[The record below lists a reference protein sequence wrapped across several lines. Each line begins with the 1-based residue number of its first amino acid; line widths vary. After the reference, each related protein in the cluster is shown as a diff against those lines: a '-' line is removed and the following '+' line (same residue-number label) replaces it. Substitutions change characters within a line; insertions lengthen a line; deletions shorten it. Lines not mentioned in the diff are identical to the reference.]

1 MWVGCGFKAQLPL
14 QAIGGVDAGAKRAQR
29 WGAIRAL
36 MHGLGLKICGKM
48 ERVTQFSNDM
58 SDILLDEPLPLGG
71 SMRAHLKEAAVQ
83 LEHGNYLG
91 ALGTLG
97 ALMAEDVRLPRNGMV
112 WLYIGKVYAR
122 MGLWRNAI
130 DALESAL
137 AFDPNL
143 VDAQGMLA
151 MGNFNMGE
159 KEKACSLIDA
169 AALRKKSS
177 AIWMMRAYIHAHS
190 NHDPSYTLR
199 TAQDWGR
206 RFSDPLTRKSKI
218 LITDRN
224 PRKKL
229 KIGYVTADFR
239 MHSVAFFMRPI
250 LQNHNSD
257 NVCVHVYNNSRTQDE
272 VTAEFQALVSNWRDV
287 FDLSDS
293 AMFAQIRADG
303 IDVLIDLSGF
313 TYGNRLGVFAQ
324 RAAPVQITWVG
335 YLPTLGMKAMDYR
348 LADSRITP
356 PSHSIYYSEALFQLG
371 CVTCY
376 QPPEYAP
383 LEEVPPMLRNGYPT
397 LISLNNSSKITDE
410 MLRIWA
416 RILYLRADARL
427 IIMVKE
433 LEADA
438 AQAHMRP
445 RVEAAGMPMD
455 RVSVMNQQTLSH
467 FMELGHIADIQL
479 DTAPISGGTTTL
491 HALWMGL
498 SIVTMDAERGVDV
511 ATAATLRDLQC
522 GGEICQDEESY
533 IQAALQLMDSPER
546 LQAQRQH
553 ARAAMLKTS
562 WMDYSARAAEIE
574 KAMRVMWVNYLR
586 GDQKVLTTDMDIEEL
601 IKDYEALQ

>member
-1 MWVGCGFKAQLPL
+1 M
-14 QAIGGVDAGAKRAQR
+14 
-29 WGAIRAL
+29 
-36 MHGLGLKICGKM
+36 
-48 ERVTQFSNDM
+48 
-58 SDILLDEPLPLGG
+58 
-71 SMRAHLKEAAVQ
+71 Q
-83 LEHGNYLG
+83 LENGDHVG
-91 ALGTLG
+91 ALSTLSE
-97 ALMAEDVRLPRNGMV
+97 LMAQDVRLPRNGTV
-112 WLYIGKVYAR
+112 WLCIGKVYAR

-137 AFDPNL
+137 AFAPNL
-143 VDAQGMLA
+143 VAAQGLLGMSY
-151 MGNFNMGE
+151 FNMGD
-159 KEKACSLIDA
+159 KQKACSLIDA
-169 AALRKKSS
+169 AALREKNSS
-177 AIWMMRAYIHAHS
+177 VWMMRAYIHAHS
-190 NHDPSYTLR
+190 NNDPLNTLT
-199 TAQDWGR
+199 TAKDWGR
-206 RFSDPLTRKSKI
+206 RFADPQSRKSYI
-218 LITDRN
+218 LVTDKN

-239 MHSVAFFMRPI
+239 LHSVAFFMRPM

-257 NVCVHVYNNSRTQDE
+257 NVCVYVYNSSRVKDN
-272 VTAEFQALVSNWRDV
+272 VTIEFQSLAHHWCDV
-287 FDLSDS
+287 FDMSDS
-293 AMFAQIRADG
+293 EMLAKIRSDG
-303 IDVLIDLSGF
+303 IDILIDLSGF
-313 TYGNRLGVFAQ
+313 TNGNRLEVFAL
-324 RAAPVQITWVG
+324 RAAPVQVTWVG

-356 PSHSIYYSEALFQLG
+356 PSQSVYYSEALFQLG

-383 LEEVPPMLRNGYPT
+383 LAEVPPMMRNGYPT
-397 LISLNNSSKITDE
+397 LISLNNSSKLTDE

-416 RILYLRADARL
+416 RILHLRADARL

-438 AQAHMRP
+438 AQAHMWP
-445 RVEAAGMPMD
+445 RIEAAGMPAD
-455 RVSVMNQQTLSH
+455 RVSVMNQQPLNN

-533 IQAALQLMDSPER
+533 INAALQLMDSPER

-553 ARAAMLKTS
+553 ARATMLKTS
-562 WMDYSARAAEIE
+562 WMDYAARTAEIE
-574 KAMRVMWVNYLR
+574 KAMRVMWMNFLR
-586 GDQKVLTTDMDIEEL
+586 GDKKVLTTDVDIEEL

>member
-1 MWVGCGFKAQLPL
+1 MRVHL
-14 QAIGGVDAGAKRAQR
+14 QE
-29 WGAIRAL
+29 AL
-36 MHGLGLKICGKM
+36 
-48 ERVTQFSNDM
+48 
-58 SDILLDEPLPLGG
+58 
-71 SMRAHLKEAAVQ
+71 VQ

-112 WLYIGKVYAR
+112 WLCIGKVYAR

-143 VDAQGMLA
+143 VDAQGILA
-151 MGNFNMGE
+151 MSNFNMGE
-159 KEKACSLIDA
+159 KQKACNLIDA

-177 AIWMMRAYIHAHS
+177 SVWMMRAYIHAHS
-190 NHDPSYTLR
+190 NHDPLNTLT

-206 RFSDPLTRKSKI
+206 RFADPLSRKAKI
-218 LITDRN
+218 IVADKN

-239 MHSVAFFMRPI
+239 LHSIAFFMRPI
-250 LQNHNSD
+250 LENHNSD
-257 NVCVHVYNNSRTQDE
+257 NVCVHVYNNSKIKDA
-272 VTAEFQALVSNWRDV
+272 VTSEFQSLVSSWCDV

-293 AMFAQIRADG
+293 EMLAKIRADG
-303 IDVLIDLSGF
+303 IDILIDLSGF
-313 TYGNRLGVFAQ
+313 THGNRLGVFAQ

-348 LADSRITP
+348 FADPKFTP
-356 PSHSIYYSEALFQLG
+356 ASERAYYSESLFHLD
-371 CVTCY
+371 CIASY

-383 LEEVPPMLRNGYPT
+383 LEEVPPMLRAGYPT
-397 LISLNNSSKITDE
+397 LISLNNSSKITDA
-410 MLRIWA
+410 MLRTWA
-416 RILYLRADARL
+416 RILHLRTDARL

-445 RVEAAGMPMD
+445 RIEAAGMPVD
-455 RVSVMNQQTLSH
+455 RVSVLHQQPLIN

-522 GGEICQDEESY
+522 GGEICQDEEGY
-533 IQAALQLMDSPER
+533 IKAALQLMDSPER

-553 ARAAMLKTS
+553 AREAMQKAS
-562 WMDYSARAAEIE
+562 WMDYKARAAEVE
-574 KAMRVMWVNYLR
+574 KAMRVMWINYLR
-586 GDQKVLTTDMDIEEL
+586 GDKKTLTTDVDVEAL
-601 IKDYEALQ
+601 IKDYEARS

>member
-1 MWVGCGFKAQLPL
+1 MQ
-14 QAIGGVDAGAKRAQR
+14 
-29 WGAIRAL
+29 
-36 MHGLGLKICGKM
+36 GLGLQICGKM

-71 SMRAHLKEAAVQ
+71 SMRAHLREALVQ
-83 LEHGNYLG
+83 LENGNYLE

-97 ALMAEDVRLPRNGMV
+97 ALMAEDVRLPRNGIV

-143 VDAQGMLA
+143 VDAQGILA

-159 KEKACSLIDA
+159 KQKACSLIDA

-177 AIWMMRAYIHAHS
+177 SMWMIRAYIHAHS
-190 NHDPSYTLR
+190 NHDPLNTLR

-206 RFSDPLTRKSKI
+206 RFADPLSRKAKI
-218 LITDRN
+218 LAVDKN

-239 MHSVAFFMRPI
+239 SHSIAFFMRPI
-250 LQNHNSD
+250 LANHNSD
-257 NVCVHVYNNSRTQDE
+257 NVCVHVYNNSRIKDD
-272 VTAEFQALVSNWRDV
+272 VTSEFQSLVSSWCDV
-287 FDLSDS
+287 FDLNDS
-293 AMFAQIRADG
+293 QMLAKIRADG
-303 IDVLIDLSGF
+303 IDILIDLSGF
-313 TYGNRLGVFAQ
+313 THGNRLEVFAQ

-348 LADSRITP
+348 LADSRIMP
-356 PSHSIYYSEALFQLG
+356 PSQSAYYSEALFQLG

-397 LISLNNSSKITDE
+397 LISLNNSSKLTDE
-410 MLRIWA
+410 MLGIWA
-416 RILYLRADARL
+416 RILHLRTDARL

-433 LEADA
+433 LEAGA

-445 RVEAAGMPMD
+445 RVEAAGMPVD
-455 RVSVMNQQTLSH
+455 RVSVMNQQSLIN

-511 ATAATLRDLQC
+511 ATAATLRDLEC
-522 GGEICQDEESY
+522 GGEICQDEEAY
-533 IQAALQLMDSPER
+533 INAALQLMDSPER
-546 LQAQRQH
+546 LQAQRRQ
-553 ARAAMLKTS
+553 AREVMLKTS
-562 WMDYSARAAEIE
+562 WMDYSGRTAEIE
-574 KAMRVMWVNYLR
+574 KAMRVMWINYLR
-586 GDQKVLTTDMDIEEL
+586 GDKKVLTTDVDIEEL